1 MEINGVA
8 NIKIIVDDA
17 EERGLIHPQK
27 AADIYKQLNLLER
40 YMLAYMDATEPSA
53 AIQHGTTLRKI
64 LKGIQQEQ
72 KEQLFINT
80 WRINENQSKRSC
92 SCIWN
97 ERRIDKT

>member
-53 AIQHGTTLRKI
+53 AIPAWHDIKEDPKRYPTGAERTTLYKYM
-64 LKGIQQEQ
+64 E
-72 KEQLFINT
+72 
-80 WRINENQSKRSC
+80 
-92 SCIWN
+92 
-97 ERRIDKT
+97 DK